1 MKAPARADEVEVL
14 PVPMG
19 NAPSA
24 LDEGV
29 EQLLVLG
36 LKLHARL

>member
-1 MKAPARADEVEVL
+1 
-14 PVPMG
+14 MG